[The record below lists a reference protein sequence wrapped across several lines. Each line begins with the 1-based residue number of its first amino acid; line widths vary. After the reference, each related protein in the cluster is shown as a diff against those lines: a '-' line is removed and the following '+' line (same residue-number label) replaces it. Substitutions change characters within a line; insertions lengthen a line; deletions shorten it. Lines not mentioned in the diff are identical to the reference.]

1 MMPKK
6 KLTASGFAV
15 GVLLRAVGDA
25 ALAPA
30 RAEAEK
36 HLTEWLAAAK
46 AQYIERC
53 GDSIPPE
60 AAEEC
65 AETCYSLNCMTGTP
79 GNYRP
84 KPYAEWP
91 DPVAAA
97 DEDMARWAQAGEAA

>member
-1 MMPKK
+1 MMPRK

-15 GVLLRAVGDA
+15 GVLLRAVEDA

-30 RAEAEK
+30 RAEAEEK
-36 HLTEWLAAAK
+36 LTAWLSAAK
-46 AQYIERC
+46 ARYQERC
-53 GDSIPPE
+53 GDSIPNE

-65 AETCYSLNCMTGTP
+65 AQTCYSLNCMEGTP

-84 KPYAEWP
+84 KPYVEWP

-97 DEDMARWAQAGEAA
+97 DEDMASWGAASA